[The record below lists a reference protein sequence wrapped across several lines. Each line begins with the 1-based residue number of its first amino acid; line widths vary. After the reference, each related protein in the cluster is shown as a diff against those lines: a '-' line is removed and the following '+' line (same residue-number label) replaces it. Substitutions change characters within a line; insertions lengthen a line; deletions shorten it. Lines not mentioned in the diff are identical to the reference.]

1 MSIVDESQYNKFLH
15 CTSIFESCANCCA
28 LLQGGLGQCQFTIKC
43 VTAVSHVLNEQ
54 TVRKI
59 FEFVTYATAKI
70 DHISWILS
78 MKIVFACF
86 FFCK

>member
-1 MSIVDESQYNKFLH
+1 M
-15 CTSIFESCANCCA
+15 
-28 LLQGGLGQCQFTIKC
+28 C

-59 FEFVTYATAKI
+59 FEFVTHATAKI

-86 FFCK
+86 FFANDKRNLIFRMSYIIA